1 MDDMKASEKFHR
13 IQDTMK
19 SQFNREVKD
28 RMWRDIKVD
37 NTCSS
42 YNDLTETLSKLCA
55 LELYTQD
62 SLMPISKEFLNTHIK
77 RTLIKDLALSLEI
90 YIHGDQQLKVLQPR
104 DVIRAVVEV
113 LIKTKRDIGYY

>member
-1 MDDMKASEKFHR
+1 M
-13 IQDTMK
+13 
-19 SQFNREVKD
+19 
-28 RMWRDIKVD
+28 D

-42 YNDLTETLSKLCA
+42 YNDLTETLLKLCA

-62 SLMPISKEFLNTHIK
+62 SLMPITNEFLNTHIK

-90 YIHGDQQLKVLQPR
+90 YIHGDQQLKVLHPR